1 MSGVLVIVPA
11 YNEEAAIGNVLRSL
25 RAQAPEVDVVVIN
38 DGSTDNTAEVVR
50 AVHGVELI
58 TLPYNMGIG
67 NAMQTGYRYACQEGY
82 DIAVQCDAD
91 GQHPVDELVK
101 LVRAVESGRADMVVG
116 SRYVADTG
124 YTPTFSRRVGKS
136 LLSRLVNSAIGGGI
150 TDTTSGFRAMNR
162 AAFETFAHTYPDDY
176 PEAEALVILHKHGL
190 RVVEVPVE
198 MRQRQGGRSSIG
210 MVRAAYYIV
219 KVSLAIFVGVFKKIS
234 FSPQRGDDVVR
245 PAEIRALLKGIE

>member
-1 MSGVLVIVPA
+1 MPGVLVIVPA
-11 YNEEAAIGNVLRSL
+11 YNEEASIGNVLRTL
-25 RAQAPEVDVVVIN
+25 RAQAPDVDVVVVD

-50 AVHGVELI
+50 SVHGVELI

-67 NAMQTGYRYACQEGY
+67 DAMQTGYRYACQEGY
-82 DIAVQCDAD
+82 DISVQCDAD
-91 GQHPVDELVK
+91 GQHPVDELQT
-101 LVRAVESGRADMVVG
+101 LVRAIEVGRADLVVG

-124 YTPTFSRRVGKS
+124 YKPTFSRRVGKS

-190 RVVEVPVE
+190 RAVEVPVE
-198 MRQRQGGRSSIG
+198 MRPRQGGRSSIG
-210 MVRAAYYIV
+210 MARAAYYIV

-245 PAEIRALLKGIE
+245 PAEIRALLKGLE